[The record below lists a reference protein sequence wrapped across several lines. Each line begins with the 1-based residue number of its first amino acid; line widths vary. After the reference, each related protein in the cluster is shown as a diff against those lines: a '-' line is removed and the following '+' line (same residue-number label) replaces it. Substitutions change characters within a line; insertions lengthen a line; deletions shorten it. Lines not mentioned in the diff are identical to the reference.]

1 VGLHWMQIFNK
12 EALAKNRA
20 RLYAPLLLLSLQRRM
35 PGRANCSCTGWAGAW
50 LSSTLGRHHL
60 HRRSSTLSLSAPP
73 LINPRHVQPFQ
84 PPSLGCT

>member
-35 PGRANCSCTGWAGAW
+35 PGRANCSLGG
-50 LSSTLGRHHL
+50 LGRGSAVL
-60 HRRSSTLSLSAPP
+60 WDAIICIDAAPLSLSLP
-73 LINPRHVQPFQ
+73 LH
-84 PPSLGCT
+84 